1 MQAGGTDGSFHG
13 TVAARNIAV
22 ACAMAAMFMQTLDQ
36 TIANVA
42 LPHMQGSLSASR
54 DQITWVLTSYIIATA
69 IMTAPVGWIA
79 SRFGK
84 RRFIIVAVAGFTVT
98 SALCGMAQN
107 LDQIIL
113 FRILQGAFGAA
124 LGPLSQ
130 TIMMDMFPPE
140 KRGSVMGIWGMGVML
155 GPILG
160 PTLGGLLT
168 DSFSWRWVFY
178 INVPVGIAAVAG
190 LWLFYKNPERDRTL
204 TFDWLGFA
212 LLMIGLGALQLMLDR
227 GTHESWFEST
237 EIVAE
242 AVIAL
247 LGLYLF
253 TVHMATA
260 EKPFIRVEVFRDR
273 NFVSATLLMFVTGG
287 LLVSSSALL
296 APYLQTL
303 GGYSVTDAGLLMVP
317 RGVGT
322 MLAMAMVGRI
332 AMRYD
337 SRKVIT
343 LGTIVLLATTY
354 AMSRWTPAVSGSTIA
369 WTGLIQ
375 GFGMGFIFV
384 PMNLVAFATISPQ
397 IRTDAT
403 AIMNLLRN
411 IGGAFSVSL
420 TTAVLSTSAFT
431 VRAQIAEHI
440 DPFNRALDVNVPA
453 MMWNPQ
459 LPFGLT
465 ALDGVISRA
474 ALEIAYANDFL
485 FLFYT
490 SLPALLL
497 VWMMRRPQLPGAPPE
512 GPKIADR
519 AQPSLAERKSI

>member
-1 MQAGGTDGSFHG
+1 MDT
-13 TVAARNIAV
+13 TVSGQGHLYSSTMARNLAV
-22 ACAMAAMFMQTLDQ
+22 VCAMAAMFMQTLDQ

-54 DQITWVLTSYIIATA
+54 DQITWVLTSYIIASA

-84 RRFIIVAVAGFTVT
+84 RRFIIVAIGGFTIT

-107 LDQIIL
+107 LDQIIV
-113 FRILQGAFGAA
+113 FRLLQGAFGAA

-140 KRGSVMGIWGMGVML
+140 SRGSVMGIWGMGVML

-160 PTLGGLLT
+160 PTLGGYLT
-168 DSFSWRWVFY
+168 DAFSWRWVFY
-178 INVPVGIAAVAG
+178 INVPVGIAAAFG
-190 LWLFYKNPERDRTL
+190 LMVFYKDPNRDRSL
-204 TFDWLGFA
+204 TFDWLGFG
-212 LLMIGLGALQLMLDR
+212 LFMLGLGALQLMLDR
-227 GTHESWFEST
+227 GTNKDWFNST

-242 AVIAL
+242 GIIAL

-253 TVHMATA
+253 VVHMATA
-260 EKPFIRVEVFRDR
+260 KKPFIRLEIFKDR
-273 NFVSATLLMFVTGG
+273 NFTSATLLMFVTGG

-332 AMRYD
+332 AMMFD
-337 SRKVIT
+337 ARKVIT
-343 LGTIVLLATTY
+343 FGATVLLLTTY
-354 AMSRWTPAVSGSTIA
+354 EMSRWAPEVTGTTIA
-369 WTGLIQ
+369 WVGFIQ

-384 PMNLVAFATISPQ
+384 PMNLVAFSTIPPE
-397 IRTDAT
+397 IRTDAS

-411 IGGAFSVSL
+411 IGAAFSVSL
-420 TTAVLSTSAFT
+420 TTMVLTRSTQI
-431 VRAQIAEHI
+431 VHAQVAGNI
-440 DPFNRALDVNVPA
+440 DPFNRALGVNAQA

-459 LPFGLT
+459 MPFGL
-465 ALDGVISRA
+465 ASLDSVISRA
-474 ALEIAYANDFL
+474 ALQIAYANDFL

-490 SLPALLL
+490 SIPALLL
-497 VWMMRRPQLPGAPPE
+497 VWLMRRPTLPGATVVKPDQMQHLE
-512 GPKIADR
+512 
-519 AQPSLAERKSI
+519 

>member
-1 MQAGGTDGSFHG
+1 MGAAPVFSSLM
-13 TVAARNIAV
+13 ARNIAV
-22 ACAMAAMFMQTLDQ
+22 VCAMSAMFMQTLDQ

-42 LPHMQGSLSASR
+42 LPHMQGSLSAAR
-54 DQITWVLTSYIIATA
+54 DQITWVLTSYIIASA

-98 SALCGMAQN
+98 SALCGMAQS

-113 FRILQGAFGAA
+113 FRVLQGAFGAA

-160 PTLGGLLT
+160 PTLGGYLT
-168 DSFSWRWVFY
+168 ESLSWRWVFY
-178 INVPVGIAAVAG
+178 INVPVGIAATIG
-190 LWLFYKNPERDRTL
+190 LLLFYRDPNRDRSL
-204 TFDWLGFA
+204 VFDWFGFA
-212 LLMIGLGALQLMLDR
+212 LFAIGLGALQLMLDR
-227 GTHESWFEST
+227 GSDKDWFSST
-237 EIVAE
+237 EIVIE
-242 AVIAL
+242 CLLAV

-253 TVHMATA
+253 FVHMATA
-260 EKPFIRVEVFRDR
+260 ERPFIRREVFRDR

-296 APYLQTL
+296 APYLQAL
-303 GGYSVTDAGLLMVP
+303 GGYPVTDAGLLMMP

-322 MLAMAMVGRI
+322 MLAMALVGRVT
-332 AMRYD
+332 MFFD
-337 SRKVIT
+337 PRKVIT
-343 LGTIVLLATTY
+343 FGTLLLLATTY
-354 AMSRWTPAVSGSTIA
+354 EMSRWTPDVTGSIIG
-369 WTGLIQ
+369 WTGFIQ

-384 PMNLVAFATISPQ
+384 PMNLIAFATISPFL
-397 IRTDAT
+397 RTDAS

-411 IGGAFSVSL
+411 IGAAISVSL
-420 TTAVLSTSAFT
+420 TTVVLTRSTQI
-431 VRAQIAEHI
+431 VHAQIAENV
-440 DPFNRALDVNVPA
+440 DPFNRALGINAPS

-459 LPFGLT
+459 TPFGLA
-465 ALDGVISRA
+465 ALDGEVSRA
-474 ALEIAYANDFL
+474 ALQIAYSNDFL

-490 SLPALLL
+490 SIPALLL
-497 VWMMRRPQLPGAPPE
+497 VWMMRRPQIPGSVPSRAE
-512 GPKIADR
+512 ALQHAD
-519 AQPSLAERKSI
+519 